1 MEFSHCCNAYFH
13 GSAAALQGKA
23 QGLWVPPVNRTSAVF
38 GAEVTDRFA
47 FRLAGRQP
55 GGFII
60 LAGRCFCS
68 RKTPKD
74 FRRAKTDAGEE
85 EDSRGL
91 TPTQDEDDVRG
102 RFGPTESVSVPV
114 NRG

>member
-38 GAEVTDRFA
+38 GAEVTDRF
-47 FRLAGRQP
+47 
-55 GGFII
+55 II

-85 EDSRGL
+85 EDSSGL
-91 TPTQDEDDVRG
+91 PPTQDEDDVRG
-102 RFGPTESVSVPV
+102 RFWPTESVSVPV